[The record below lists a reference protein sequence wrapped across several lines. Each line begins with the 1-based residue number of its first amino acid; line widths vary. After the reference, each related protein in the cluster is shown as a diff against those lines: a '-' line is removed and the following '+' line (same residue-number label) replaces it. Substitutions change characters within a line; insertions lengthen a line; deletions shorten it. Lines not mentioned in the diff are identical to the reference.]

1 MVLHVVANHMTG
13 VRFPLPA
20 QMILSI
26 FSKMRRH
33 IHAKVSNGESGLYL
47 VLMFPITVAFLLTFV
62 LSRVVSYFVPWLY
75 LLDVGGQ
82 RVHHFAYGILVL
94 AAAGYL
100 ALTFSSSRA
109 KYLISLFYG
118 FGLGLA
124 FDEFGMWLRLRDDD
138 PIRWSYDGLLTVIGA
153 FFFIIS
159 AKTGV
164 KLLKKLWFF
173 GPKNRG
179 SDNLTF

>member
-1 MVLHVVANHMTG
+1 
-13 VRFPLPA
+13 
-20 QMILSI
+20 
-26 FSKMRRH
+26 MRRH
-33 IHAKVSNGESGLYL
+33 IHAKISSGEGGLYL
-47 VLMFPITVAFLLTFV
+47 VLMFPVTVAFLLTFT

-100 ALTFSSSRA
+100 ALTFSGPRA

-138 PIRWSYDGLLTVIGA
+138 PIRWSYDGFLTVIGT
-153 FFFIIS
+153 FFFVIS
-159 AKTGV
+159 AKTGI
-164 KLLKKLWFF
+164 KLFKKLWPF
-173 GPKNRG
+173 GPKSG
-179 SDNLTF
+179 PPTSLTF